1 MILGNTK
8 IFHSFL
14 DYSNGYIV
22 QWENSYNNSILPP
35 GKKKTKKISALY
47 LQVIFRQRA
56 KYLIQAGDDEPYML
70 SCAAFVQSLLLP
82 MYRDRLAQIVCEFS
96 KNAYRQNNHNPVSAR
111 ANQRSRLNKKALYN

>member
-8 IFHSFL
+8 IFYSFL

-22 QWENSYNNSILPP
+22 QWENSCNNSILPP
-35 GKKKTKKISALY
+35 RKKKTKKISALY
-47 LQVIFRQRA
+47 LQVILKQRA

-70 SCAAFVQSLLLP
+70 SCAAFVQSLLP
-82 MYRDRLAQIVCEFS
+82 MYRDKLAQIVCEFS

-111 ANQRSRLNKKALYN
+111 TNQRSRLNKKALCN